1 MIVADYSMPGAEM
14 RVLAGEVVQA
24 EEVPR
29 ARLAASGLPVNV
41 EGGEFM
47 TRELLKVGNREVY
60 GADFSRVIGE
70 WLSNQRKPAELM
82 VLERREWGNFWLSAQ
97 RQGSRPAGRRRRCRP
112 GELQR
117 RIERVDQLHAQI
129 SRIEKV
135 EIGRI
140 NHGLERLRL
149 KTRKLELTTVW
160 MRPLRPIWTPSAPSG
175 DAAEY
180 RVLEDKLVALQQQ
193 FNRDSITVRTAD
205 GREQEITLGKVV
217 RAFQPNAMSTP
228 QKLMFYF
235 AKLREFVS
243 DEPRE
248 ANTEGGVFPAIFG
261 TVLMTLIMAVIVTP
275 FGVIAAVYLREYAKQ
290 GLLTRIIRIAVNNL
304 AGVPSIVYG
313 VFGLGFFVYVL
324 GGSLDRLFYPEAAP
338 APVFGTPGL
347 MWASLTLAILTLPV
361 VIVATEEGLARI
373 PRMIR
378 EGLLALGAT
387 KSGDVVEGG
396 AADGQPGDDD
406 RFHPRRGA
414 CRRRSGAAD
423 AGRRGRWRRTCRST
437 ATTPICI
444 WTRRSCTASHL
455 RRRLPEP
462 QRRGGAA
469 AGLRHRAAAGTGD
482 RHAQLQRD
490 LHSQP
495 PAREVQGAGSLIEA
509 VRVRQRPGERGA
521 GPTCA
526 CSFALAAANG
536 ANTTQTTTHSI
547 DIRPRPRQAQPEP
560 GQRAG
565 RHRGARPQPAVLRPE
580 AGVAQRQHEH
590 PRQRVTAFIG
600 PSGCGKST
608 PLRCFNRMNDR
619 VDGCRIEGAINLDGQ
634 NIYQKGVTWPTC
646 VVASAWCSEAQP
658 VPQEHLRERGLRPA
672 HPCIKQKRVL
682 DETVEWALKG
692 AALWEEV
699 KDRCTSRHSAS
710 GGQQQRS
717 VIARTIAVQP
727 EVLLLD
733 EPSSASTHPR

>member
-1 MIVADYSMPGAEM
+1 VKKDSLNTWVKSGTPWIWMNAGAVSIAVIMTLGLLAIIAVRGLAHFWPADVIVADYSMPGAEM

-60 GADFSRVIGE
+60 GADFSWVVGE
-70 WLSNQRKPAELM
+70 WLSNQHTPAELM
-82 VLERREWGNFWLSAQ
+82 VLERREWGNFYGYLLNVKE
-97 RQGSRPAGRRRRCRP
+97 AGQLVAE
-112 GELQR
+112 GEGAWNELQA
-117 RIERVDQLHAQI
+117 RIDRVDELHTQI

-149 KTRKLELTTVW
+149 KTRQLELND
-160 MRPLRPIWTPSAPSG
+160 RL
-175 DAAEY
+175 DAAAQADLDAERAQWDAEY
-180 RVLEDKLVALQQQ
+180 RVLEEKLVALQQQ

-205 GREQEITLGKVV
+205 GHEQEITLGKVV

-235 AKLREFVS
+235 AKLWEFVS

-378 EGLLALGAT
+378 EGSLALGAT
-387 KSGDVVEGG
+387 KSETLWKVVL
-396 AADGQPGDDD
+396 PM
-406 RFHPRRGA
+406 
-414 CRRRSGAAD
+414 
-423 AGRRGRWRRTCRST
+423 
-437 ATTPICI
+437 
-444 WTRRSCTASHL
+444 ASPAMMTGL
-455 RRRLPEP
+455 ILAVAR
-462 QRRGGAA
+462 A
-469 AGLRHRAAAGTGD
+469 AGEVAPLMLVGVVKLAPNLPLNGNYPY
-482 RHAQLQRD
+482 
-490 LHSQP
+490 LHLDQKIMHLGFHIYDVGFQSP
-495 PAREVQGAGSLIEA
+495 NVEA
-509 VRVRQRPGERGA
+509 
-521 GPTCA
+521 
-526 CSFALAAANG
+526 
-536 ANTTQTTTHSI
+536 
-547 DIRPRPRQAQPEP
+547 
-560 GQRAG
+560 
-565 RHRGARPQPAVLRPE
+565 ARPLVYATALLLVLVI
-580 AGVAQRQHEH
+580 AALNF
-590 PRQRVTAFIG
+590 TA
-600 PSGCGKST
+600 
-608 PLRCFNRMNDR
+608 
-619 VDGCRIEGAINLDGQ
+619 
-634 NIYQKGVTWPTC
+634 IYIRN
-646 VVASAWCSEAQP
+646 
-658 VPQEHLRERGLRPA
+658 HLREKYKA
-672 HPCIKQKRVL
+672 L
-682 DETVEWALKG
+682 D
-692 AALWEEV
+692 
-699 KDRCTSRHSAS
+699 H
-710 GGQQQRS
+710 
-717 VIARTIAVQP
+717 
-727 EVLLLD
+727 
-733 EPSSASTHPR
+733 

>member
-1 MIVADYSMPGAEM
+1 MKKDSLNSWVKSGTPWIWMNAGAVSIAVIMTLGLLAIIAVRGLAHFWPADVIVADYSMPGAEM

-60 GADFSRVIGE
+60 GADFSWVIGE

-82 VLERREWGNFWLSAQ
+82 VLERREWGNFYGYLLNVKE
-97 RQGSRPAGRRRRCRP
+97 AGQLVAEGDAAW

-117 RIERVDQLHAQI
+117 RIDRVDELHAQI
-129 SRIEKV
+129 ARIEKV

-149 KTRKLELTTVW
+149 KTRKLELDD
-160 MRPLRPIWTPSAPSG
+160 RL
-175 DAAEY
+175 DAAAQADLDAERAQWDAEY

-235 AKLREFVS
+235 AKLWEFVS

-378 EGLLALGAT
+378 EGSLALGAT
-387 KSGDVVEGG
+387 KSETLWKVVL
-396 AADGQPGDDD
+396 PM
-406 RFHPRRGA
+406 
-414 CRRRSGAAD
+414 
-423 AGRRGRWRRTCRST
+423 
-437 ATTPICI
+437 
-444 WTRRSCTASHL
+444 ASPAMMTGL
-455 RRRLPEP
+455 ILAVAR
-462 QRRGGAA
+462 A
-469 AGLRHRAAAGTGD
+469 AGEVAPLMLVGVVKLAPNLPLNGNYPY
-482 RHAQLQRD
+482 
-490 LHSQP
+490 LHLDQKIMHLGFHIYDVGFQSP
-495 PAREVQGAGSLIEA
+495 NVEA
-509 VRVRQRPGERGA
+509 
-521 GPTCA
+521 
-526 CSFALAAANG
+526 
-536 ANTTQTTTHSI
+536 
-547 DIRPRPRQAQPEP
+547 
-560 GQRAG
+560 
-565 RHRGARPQPAVLRPE
+565 ARPLVYATALLLVLVI
-580 AGVAQRQHEH
+580 A
-590 PRQRVTAFIG
+590 TLNF
-600 PSGCGKST
+600 S
-608 PLRCFNRMNDR
+608 
-619 VDGCRIEGAINLDGQ
+619 AIYIRN
-634 NIYQKGVTWPTC
+634 
-646 VVASAWCSEAQP
+646 
-658 VPQEHLRERGLRPA
+658 HLREKYKA
-672 HPCIKQKRVL
+672 L
-682 DETVEWALKG
+682 D
-692 AALWEEV
+692 
-699 KDRCTSRHSAS
+699 H
-710 GGQQQRS
+710 
-717 VIARTIAVQP
+717 
-727 EVLLLD
+727 
-733 EPSSASTHPR
+733 

>member
-1 MIVADYSMPGAEM
+1 MNAGAVSIAVIMTLGLLAIIAVRGLAHFWPADVIVADYSMPGAEM

-60 GADFSRVIGE
+60 GADFSWVIGE

-82 VLERREWGNFWLSAQ
+82 VLERREWGNFYGYLLNVKE
-97 RQGSRPAGRRRRCRP
+97 AGQLVAEGDAAW

-117 RIERVDQLHAQI
+117 RIDRVDELHAQI
-129 SRIEKV
+129 ARIEKV

-149 KTRKLELTTVW
+149 KTRKLELDD
-160 MRPLRPIWTPSAPSG
+160 RL
-175 DAAEY
+175 DAVAQADLDAERAQWDAEY
-180 RVLEDKLVALQQQ
+180 RVLEDKLIALQQQ

-235 AKLREFVS
+235 AKLWEFVS

-378 EGLLALGAT
+378 EGSLALGAT
-387 KSGDVVEGG
+387 KSETLWKVVL
-396 AADGQPGDDD
+396 PM
-406 RFHPRRGA
+406 
-414 CRRRSGAAD
+414 
-423 AGRRGRWRRTCRST
+423 
-437 ATTPICI
+437 
-444 WTRRSCTASHL
+444 ASPAMMTGL
-455 RRRLPEP
+455 ILAVAR
-462 QRRGGAA
+462 A
-469 AGLRHRAAAGTGD
+469 AGEVAPLMLVGVVKLAPNLPLNGNYPY
-482 RHAQLQRD
+482 
-490 LHSQP
+490 LHLDQKIMHLGFHIYDVGFQSP
-495 PAREVQGAGSLIEA
+495 NVEA
-509 VRVRQRPGERGA
+509 
-521 GPTCA
+521 
-526 CSFALAAANG
+526 
-536 ANTTQTTTHSI
+536 
-547 DIRPRPRQAQPEP
+547 
-560 GQRAG
+560 
-565 RHRGARPQPAVLRPE
+565 ARPLVYATALLLVLVI
-580 AGVAQRQHEH
+580 A
-590 PRQRVTAFIG
+590 TLNF
-600 PSGCGKST
+600 S
-608 PLRCFNRMNDR
+608 
-619 VDGCRIEGAINLDGQ
+619 AIYIRN
-634 NIYQKGVTWPTC
+634 
-646 VVASAWCSEAQP
+646 
-658 VPQEHLRERGLRPA
+658 HLREKYKA
-672 HPCIKQKRVL
+672 L
-682 DETVEWALKG
+682 D
-692 AALWEEV
+692 
-699 KDRCTSRHSAS
+699 H
-710 GGQQQRS
+710 
-717 VIARTIAVQP
+717 
-727 EVLLLD
+727 
-733 EPSSASTHPR
+733 